1 MPTRHVRHGF
11 WRWFTGSA
19 MDGIYRTDAGWFTR
33 GKHAYHKIG
42 KVYSWHYL
50 PRIIRM
56 AVRWTLTGYVLGTL
70 LGLAL
75 DFWVTV
81 AASGAVLAATLSLA
95 VWYGVRRARG
105 YIRNVRTITPLSQ
118 ALGQRLDVAAQEMEK
133 LLFLKK
139 NYHQI
144 RAGKIGRLNLPGHF
158 GGTAGEKAQ
167 IEQVIAAKLKGNIE
181 FDWQMT
187 AGKGGY
193 LDFIAIE
200 PLPTKV
206 DFRDYF
212 TEFAN
217 NEPGEYIAGVEAGG
231 KIRRLSFMGD
241 FVHHAFSFNTGRG
254 KSMFLTM
261 MLVQILM
268 QNQGNRATI
277 IDTKMESLVHFLGIP
292 NVEIHADPEHI
303 EDMVRGA
310 EKVYQTMKY
319 RLTAQTADPTLRG
332 TWPMELLILEE
343 GNDFAM
349 QLMGWWLGVKGKG
362 DPNTCPF
369 WRTTI
374 APILWQGRSVNVHMV
389 GVFQNFME
397 RFFGNMSLRGSFGI
411 LGLSGFRPNNWKAL
425 VGTQPTPK
433 AQKGKGRIIITD
445 GDEEYWIQSLYD
457 PTGYQGSPD
466 YYGHTRRL
474 IESYRPPLI
483 DTDEKE
489 IAS

>member
-1 MPTRHVRHGF
+1 MATRHFRHGI
-11 WRWFTGSA
+11 WRWFTGAA

-33 GKHAYHKIG
+33 GKRAYHKLG
-42 KVYSWHYL
+42 RVYTWHYL
-50 PRIIRM
+50 PRIIR
-56 AVRWTLTGYVLGTL
+56 AGVRWALTTYTGGTL

-75 DFWVTV
+75 DFWLTV
-81 AASGAVLAATLSLA
+81 ALSGAVLAATLTLASL
-95 VWYGVRRARG
+95 YGVRKVRG
-105 YIRNVRTITPLSQ
+105 YWRNVRTVTPLSQ
-118 ALGQRLDVAAQEMEK
+118 ALGIRLDVAAQEMEK
-133 LLFLKK
+133 YLHLKQD
-139 NYHQI
+139 YHLI
-144 RAGKIGRLNLPGHF
+144 KKGKIGRLDLPGHF
-158 GGTAGEKAQ
+158 GGTAGEMGQ
-167 IEQVIAAKLKGNIE
+167 IEQVISAKIKGALE
-181 FDWQMT
+181 FVWNT
-187 AGKGGY
+187 SAGKGGY
-193 LDFIAIE
+193 VEFLAIE

-206 DFRDYF
+206 DFRQF
-212 TEFAN
+212 IEEMKKN
-217 NEPGEYIAGVEAGG
+217 KPGEYIAGVETGNR
-231 KIRRLSFMGD
+231 IRRLSFMGD

-268 QNQGNRATI
+268 QNPDNKATI
-277 IDTKMESLVHFLGIP
+277 IDTKMESLIQFLGIP
-292 NVEIHADPEHI
+292 GVQIHADPEHI

-310 EKVYQTMKY
+310 EHVYKVMKD
-319 RLTAQTADPTLRG
+319 RMAKQTANPSLRG
-332 TWPMELLILEE
+332 SWPMELLILEE

-411 LGLSGFRPNNWKAL
+411 IGLSGFRPNNWKAM

-457 PTGYQGSPD
+457 PTGFQGSDD

-474 IESYRPPLI
+474 IESYRPPAI
-483 DTDEKE
+483 GSKDN
-489 IAS
+489 ANV